1 MILDSTRG
9 NNEYIYTEKRSV
21 VNWNTI
27 PSKGNRTGEMRNERN
42 RSRLTGLENGGQG
55 ERTARSNL
63 GISMN
68 VQMYTYVLL
77 REIDSAT

>member
-55 ERTARSNL
+55 ERDLIL
-63 GISMN
+63 G
-68 VQMYTYVLL
+68 
-77 REIDSAT
+77 